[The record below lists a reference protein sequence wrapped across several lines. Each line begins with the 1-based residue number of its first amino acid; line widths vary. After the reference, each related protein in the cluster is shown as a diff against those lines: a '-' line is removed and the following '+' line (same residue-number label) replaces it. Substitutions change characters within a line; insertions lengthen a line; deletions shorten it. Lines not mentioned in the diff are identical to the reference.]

1 MKVSI
6 LFFFLALCF
15 PVQGQT
21 YLDKLNSIEQ
31 KLDDIEFDRN
41 IERMRRMGEQM
52 ERDFERSR
60 QQRLQR
66 NELPPI
72 NVPLPTTCDLYYVN
86 NRFWYLGD
94 HYDFIRTKS
103 WVKVTFGKEP
113 LIIYFQENFVDSDAS
128 NKNIRETVLS
138 SSSEIRKLCPRLSK
152 NIFK

>member
-6 LFFFLALCF
+6 FLLFLTLCF
-15 PVQGQT
+15 PVQSQT

-31 KLDDIEFDRN
+31 KLDDIEFDKN
-41 IERMRRMGEQM
+41 IERMRRQYDQID
-52 ERDFERSR
+52 RDMERSR

-72 NVPLPTTCDLYYVN
+72 NVPLQTTCDLYYVN

-103 WVKVTFGKEP
+103 WQGINFGKEP
-113 LIIYFQENFVDSDAS
+113 LIIYFQQKFFDDNVKS
-128 NKNIRETVLS
+128 KNISQIIRS
-138 SSSEIRKLCPRLSK
+138 NSAEIKKSCPGLSK
-152 NIFK
+152 NIFD

>member
-1 MKVSI
+1 MRISV
-6 LFFFLALCF
+6 LLLLLALCT
-15 PVQGQT
+15 PAQSQT

-41 IERMRRMGEQM
+41 IERMRRQYDQID
-52 ERDFERSR
+52 RDMERSR

-72 NVPLPTTCDLYYVN
+72 NAPLPTTCDLYYVN

-103 WVKVTFGKEP
+103 WQGINFGKEP
-113 LIIYFQENFVDSDAS
+113 LIIYFQQKFFDDNVKS
-128 NKNIRETVLS
+128 KNISQIIRS
-138 SSSEIRKLCPRLSK
+138 NSAEIRKSCPGLSK
-152 NIFK
+152 NIFD